1 MADYITY
8 HRPKTVIHEVNA
20 AEATSGVA
28 RVTFIDM
35 LGTDELAYTYLVK
48 QANTNMAKTEYIT
61 YYESNSGIVMVKNG
75 VNATAATSGIA
86 DRLASGD
93 TITITGQF
101 YV

>member
-28 RVTFIDM
+28 RVVFVDKTS
-35 LGTDELAYTYLVK
+35 TDELAYTYLVK
-48 QANTNMAKTEYIT
+48 QASTHMAKTDYIT

-75 VNATAATSGIA
+75 VNAGVTTSGIA
-86 DRLASGD
+86 DRLVSGD
-93 TITITGQF
+93 QITITGQF